1 MLWTYHAIAAAE
13 SVEKCSTR
21 DCVSAFIAFLLGL
34 VEGLTEYLPV
44 SSTGHLLL
52 TSRLLGLDSGA
63 IDSFDIVIQF
73 GAILAVVVHYRTLLL
88 GRAASLVRGEAAG
101 RDLLLALVVAFLPT
115 AVAGL
120 LLRKVIKRVLFGP
133 VPVLIAMVVG
143 GMVILAEARLRANE
157 TPKTT
162 ELAQLSLRQA
172 LIVGLGQCFALV
184 PGASRSL
191 CSILAGRAAG
201 LSMTLAAEFSFLL
214 GLPTLG
220 AACIYEGYKER
231 HALATLGVLPIGIG
245 LVTSFLVAWAVIAVF
260 IRYLG
265 QRGLVP
271 FGVYRIVVGALGLL
285 YIARMA

>member
-1 MLWTYHAIAAAE
+1 MQ
-13 SVEKCSTR
+13 
-21 DCVSAFIAFLLGL
+21 DCVSSFIAFILGL

-101 RDLLLALVVAFLPT
+101 RDLLLHLMVAFAPT
-115 AVAGL
+115 ALAGI
-120 LLRKVIKRVLFGP
+120 LLRKTIKRVLFGP
-133 VPVLIAMVVG
+133 IPVLIAMAVG
-143 GMVILAEARLRANE
+143 GVVILVEARLRANQ
-157 TPKTT
+157 TPRTT
-162 ELAQLSLRQA
+162 ELGQLSLKQA
-172 LIVGLGQCFALV
+172 LIVGLGQCFALI

-231 HALATLGVLPIGIG
+231 HALATLGALPMVVG
-245 LVTSFLVAWAVIAVF
+245 LLTSFLVAWAVIAVF

-271 FGVYRIVVGALGLL
+271 FGVYRIVVGALGLFYL
-285 YIARMA
+285 TRMV